1 MNGIDA
7 MIGTLLSTNEGAD
20 MSTLTRAIL
29 LAAKAHDGQTDKGG
43 NPYILHP
50 IRLASKANTTEESI
64 VAVLHDVVED
74 SSITLFDLKNEG
86 FSATIIEAL
95 DYLTR
100 RADESYEGFIKRIK
114 LNSLAT
120 KVKLLDLEDNC
131 DVSRIPHM
139 TDGDKARIDKYK
151 KAIAELKF

>member
-1 MNGIDA
+1 
-7 MIGTLLSTNEGAD
+7 
-20 MSTLTRAIL
+20 MSTLTKAIL

-50 IRLASKANTTEESI
+50 IRLASKAKTTEESI

-74 SSITLFDLKNEG
+74 SNMTLFDLKNEG
-86 FSATIIEAL
+86 FSSNVIAAL
-95 DYLTR
+95 DCLTR

-114 LNSLAT
+114 LNPLAS

-131 DVSRIPHM
+131 DMSRIPQPSEA
-139 TDGDKARIDKYK
+139 DYARIDRYK

>member
-1 MNGIDA
+1 
-7 MIGTLLSTNEGAD
+7 
-20 MSTLTRAIL
+20 MSTLTKAIL

-50 IRLASKANTTEESI
+50 IRLASKAVTTEESI

-74 SSITLFDLKNEG
+74 SDMTLFDLKNEG
-86 FSATIIEAL
+86 FSLNVIEAL

-100 RADESYEGFIKRIK
+100 RADETYESFILRIKR
-114 LNSLAT
+114 NPLAT

-131 DVSRIPHM
+131 DTSRMPEM
-139 TDGDKARIDKYK
+139 TDRDKARIDKYK

>member
-1 MNGIDA
+1 
-7 MIGTLLSTNEGAD
+7 
-20 MSTLTRAIL
+20 MSTLTKAIL

-50 IRLASKANTTEESI
+50 IRLASKAKTTEESI

-74 SSITLFDLKNEG
+74 SNITLFDLKNEG
-86 FSATIIEAL
+86 FSSNVIAAL
-95 DYLTR
+95 DCLTR

-114 LNSLAT
+114 LNPLASN
-120 KVKLLDLEDNC
+120 VKLLDLEDNC
-131 DVSRIPHM
+131 DINRIPQP
-139 TDGDKARIDKYK
+139 TDADYARIDKYK

>member
-1 MNGIDA
+1 
-7 MIGTLLSTNEGAD
+7 
-20 MSTLTRAIL
+20 MSTLTKAIL

-64 VAVLHDVVED
+64 IAVLHDVVED
-74 SSITLFDLKNEG
+74 SNMTLFDLKNEG
-86 FSATIIEAL
+86 FSSNVIEAL
-95 DYLTR
+95 DCLTR
-100 RADESYEGFIKRIK
+100 RADESYEQFMKRIK
-114 LNSLAT
+114 LNPLAL

-131 DVSRIPHM
+131 DINRIPQP
-139 TDGDKARIDKYK
+139 TEADYARIDRYK

>member
-1 MNGIDA
+1 
-7 MIGTLLSTNEGAD
+7 
-20 MSTLTRAIL
+20 MSTLTKAIL

-50 IRLASKANTTEESI
+50 IRLASKAKTTEESI

-74 SSITLFDLKNEG
+74 SNMTLFDLKNEG
-86 FSATIIEAL
+86 FSSNVIAAL
-95 DYLTR
+95 DCLTR

-114 LNSLAT
+114 LNPLAS

-131 DVSRIPHM
+131 DINRIPQP
-139 TDGDKARIDKYK
+139 TDADYARIDRYK

>member
-1 MNGIDA
+1 
-7 MIGTLLSTNEGAD
+7 
-20 MSTLTRAIL
+20 MSTLTKAIL

-64 VAVLHDVVED
+64 IAVLHDVVED
-74 SSITLFDLKNEG
+74 SNVTLFDLKNEG
-86 FSATIIEAL
+86 FSSNVIEAL
-95 DYLTR
+95 DCLTR
-100 RADESYEGFIKRIK
+100 RADESYEQFIKRIK
-114 LNSLAT
+114 LNPLAS

-131 DVSRIPHM
+131 DINRIPQP
-139 TDGDKARIDKYK
+139 TDADYARIDRYK